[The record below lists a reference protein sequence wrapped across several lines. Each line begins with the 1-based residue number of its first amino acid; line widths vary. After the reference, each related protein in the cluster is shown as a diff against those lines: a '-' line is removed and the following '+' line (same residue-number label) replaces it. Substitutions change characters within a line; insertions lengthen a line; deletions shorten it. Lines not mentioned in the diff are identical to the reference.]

1 MDLVPC
7 PKCGSSNVKKVGYT
21 WWGGAIGP
29 RLMNHTKCNNCG
41 ATYNGK
47 SGKPNTNAII
57 LYNVV
62 ILSLCFFGLCVMTA
76 IYMAVVN
83 SAL

>member
-1 MDLVPC
+1 MDLIPC
-7 PKCGSSNVKKVGYT
+7 PKCGSSHVKKVGYT

-41 ATYNGK
+41 TTYNGK
-47 SGKPNTNAII
+47 SGKSNTNAII
-57 LYNVV
+57 IYNVV

-76 IYMAVVN
+76 VYMAVVN